1 MKTRKLLLI
10 EPPMRTFA
18 GIFSFYFPLGLTYL
32 SAAVKQAGYE
42 CRILD
47 MDAADAKAGSF
58 DFAHEYERYGK
69 YLEALNNPAHP
80 TWQQMRELIRA
91 ENPDFIGITAMTTKF
106 GSVIQTARQ
115 CKRLLPN
122 VPVIVGGAHASTMPD
137 LTLAIP
143 EVDVVVRG
151 EAEETLPD
159 LLNHLH
165 SGADLKGVLGIS
177 YRDGG
182 SIRHNPDRPYV
193 QNLDAL
199 PLPDRSALMHP
210 QNYSSEDMGV
220 MLNSRGC
227 PFRCSYCFH
236 MWQRRV
242 RYRSVENI
250 ISEIRA
256 VHAAYGTTQFH
267 FKDDSFT
274 VNRKQVEALC
284 AAIRREPFRINWSCT
299 TRVDLI
305 DDDLLR
311 VMKEAGCN
319 QLSVGIESGSRR
331 ILQETD
337 KDITHEQILE
347 AAKKLNHHRI
357 FWSGY
362 FMIGLPNETEE
373 DIRQTFAFLKRA
385 RPYYAG
391 LGVYNPFPRTKLFD
405 QGVQMGLLNPQPD
418 LQHFL
423 TTNPKDLFFI
433 DPKRRVK
440 SIPEQRFNALV
451 TEAMEIF
458 HQYNTRWFNMAR
470 RGFARRRT
478 YMHDPSLLKRDLS
491 KLLGFVGLQGLV
503 DGH

>member
-1 MKTRKLLLI
+1 
-10 EPPMRTFA
+10 MRTFA

-32 SAAVKQAGYE
+32 SGAVKQAGYD

-47 MDAADAKAGSF
+47 MDAADAKSGSF

-69 YLEALNNPAHP
+69 YVEALNNPEHP
-80 TWQQMRELIRA
+80 TWRQMRELIRS
-91 ENPDFIGITAMTTKF
+91 ESPDFIGITAMTTKF

-115 CKRLLPN
+115 CKQLLPK

-137 LTLAIP
+137 LTLEIP

-159 LLNHLH
+159 VLHHLG
-165 SGADLKGVLGIS
+165 SDRDLSSILGIS
-177 YRDGG
+177 YRDNGK
-182 SIRHNPDRPYV
+182 IRHNPDRPYV
-193 QNLDAL
+193 QQLDRI
-199 PLPDRSALMHP
+199 PLPDRGALMHP
-210 QNYSSEDMGV
+210 RNYSSEDMGV

-236 MWQRRV
+236 MWQRKV

-250 ISEIRA
+250 LTEIRS
-256 VHAAYGTTQFH
+256 VRDTYGTTQFH

-284 AAIRREPFRINWSCT
+284 AALKREPYRINWSCT

-319 QLSVGIESGSRR
+319 QVSVGIESGSKR
-331 ILQETD
+331 ILRETD
-337 KDITHEQILE
+337 KDITHAQIL
-347 AAKKLNHHRI
+347 AAAEKLNRHRL

-373 DIRQTFAFLKRA
+373 DIRQTFAFLKRVK
-385 RPYYAG
+385 PYYAG

-405 QGVQMGLLNPQPD
+405 QGVQMGLLNPKPD

-433 DPKRRVK
+433 DPRRRVK
-440 SIPEQRFNALV
+440 AIDGNRFDALV
-451 TEAMEIF
+451 TEAMETF
-458 HQYNTRWFNMAR
+458 HRYNTRWSNMAR

-478 YMHDPSLLKRDLS
+478 YMADPSLLKRDLS
-491 KLLGFVGLQGLV
+491 KLLGFIGLQNLIE
-503 DGH
+503 GH

>member
-1 MKTRKLLLI
+1 MKTRKILLI

-32 SAAVKQAGYE
+32 SGALKQAGYE

-47 MDAADAKAGSF
+47 MDAADAKSGSF

-69 YLEALNNPAHP
+69 YVEALNNPEHP
-80 TWQQMRELIRA
+80 TWQHMRELIRA

-137 LTLAIP
+137 LTLEIP

-159 LLNHLH
+159 LLNRLR
-165 SGADLKGVLGIS
+165 SGDDLKSVLGIS
-177 YRDGG
+177 YRDGNVVC
-182 SIRHNPDRPYV
+182 HNPDRPYV
-193 QNLDAL
+193 QNLDSI
-199 PLPDRSALMHP
+199 PLPDRGALMHP

-250 ISEIRA
+250 LSEIRA
-256 VHAAYGTTQFH
+256 VRAAYGTTQFH

-284 AAIRREPFRINWSCT
+284 AAIRREPYHINWSCT

-305 DDDLLR
+305 DDNLLR
-311 VMKEAGCN
+311 IMKEAGCN
-319 QLSVGIESGSRR
+319 QVSVGIESGSKR

-347 AAKKLNHHRI
+347 AAKKLNQHRL

-362 FMIGLPNETEE
+362 FMIGLPTETEA

-385 RPYYAG
+385 KPYYAG

-405 QGVQMGLLNPQPD
+405 QGVQMGLLNPKPD

-433 DPKRRVK
+433 DPRRRV
-440 SIPEQRFNALV
+440 
-451 TEAMEIF
+451 
-458 HQYNTRWFNMAR
+458 
-470 RGFARRRT
+470 
-478 YMHDPSLLKRDLS
+478 
-491 KLLGFVGLQGLV
+491 
-503 DGH
+503 

>member
-1 MKTRKLLLI
+1 
-10 EPPMRTFA
+10 MRTFA

-32 SAAVKQAGYE
+32 SGAVKQAGYD

-47 MDAADAKAGSF
+47 MDAADAKSGSF
-58 DFAHEYERYGK
+58 DFAHEYDRYRQ
-69 YLEALNNPAHP
+69 YVDALNNPEHP
-80 TWQQMRELIRA
+80 TWRHMRELIKS
-91 ENPDFIGITAMTTKF
+91 ESPDFIGITAMTTKF

-115 CKRLLPN
+115 CRQLLPQ
-122 VPVIVGGAHASTMPD
+122 VPIIVGGAHASTMPD
-137 LTLAIP
+137 LTLEIP

-159 LLNHLH
+159 LLNHL
-165 SGADLKGVLGIS
+165 ADGKDLADVSGIS
-177 YRDGG
+177 YRHNGVA
-182 SIRHNPDRPYV
+182 RHNPDRPYV
-193 QNLDAL
+193 QNLDSI
-199 PLPDRSALMHP
+199 PLPDRGALMHP
-210 QNYSSEDMGV
+210 EHYSSEDMGV

-242 RYRSVENI
+242 RYRSVDNI
-250 ISEIRA
+250 MSEIRA
-256 VHAAYGTTQFH
+256 VRAAFGTSQFH

-274 VNRKQVEALC
+274 VNRQQVTALC
-284 AAIRREPFRINWSCT
+284 EAIKREPYRISWSCT

-305 DDDLLR
+305 DDEILR
-311 VMKEAGCN
+311 IMKEAGCN
-319 QLSVGIESGSRR
+319 QVSVGIESGSKR

-337 KDITHEQILE
+337 KDITHAQILE
-347 AAKKLNHHRI
+347 AAKRLNHHRI

-373 DIRQTFAFLKRA
+373 DIRQTFAFLHKA

-405 QGVQMGLLNPQPD
+405 QGVQMGLLHPKPD
-418 LQHFL
+418 LNHFL

-433 DPKRRVK
+433 DPRRRVK
-440 SIPEQRFNALV
+440 AIEGERFDALA
-451 TEAMEIF
+451 TEAMDTF
-458 HQYNTRWFNMAR
+458 HRYNTRWFNMAR

-478 YMHDPSLLKRDLS
+478 YFHDPALLRRDLS
-491 KLLGFVGLQGLV
+491 KLLGFIGLQSLI
-503 DGH
+503 DSHT